1 VRTEV
6 LFEGV
11 RTEAGDLALLLG
23 GIEAGVYM
31 PPSFWKKMAKRLEKP
46 TRADEYLDE
55 EELSRKKKIAKIIR
69 EALERRWGR

>member
-1 VRTEV
+1 MKREV

-11 RTEAGDLALLLG
+11 RTEAGDLTLLLG

-31 PPSFWKKMAKRLEKP
+31 PPNFWKKMAKRLEKP
-46 TRADEYLDE
+46 TKADEYLDE
-55 EELSRKKKIAKIIR
+55 EELARKKKIAKIIR

>member
-1 VRTEV
+1 
-6 LFEGV
+6 
-11 RTEAGDLALLLG
+11 
-23 GIEAGVYM
+23 M

-55 EELSRKKKIAKIIR
+55 EELSRKKKIDKIIR

>member
-31 PPSFWKKMAKRLEKP
+31 LPSFWKKWLRGLRNRQEQTNTWMKKSYLGKRK
-46 TRADEYLDE
+46 
-55 EELSRKKKIAKIIR
+55 
-69 EALERRWGR
+69 